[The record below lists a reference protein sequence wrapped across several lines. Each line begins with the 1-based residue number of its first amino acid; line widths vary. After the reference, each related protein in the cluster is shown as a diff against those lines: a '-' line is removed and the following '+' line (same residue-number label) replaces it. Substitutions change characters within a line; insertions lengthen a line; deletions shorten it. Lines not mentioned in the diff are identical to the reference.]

1 VLIGISAGAA
11 VLLAAC
17 LIGAILLA
25 KRKKRAE
32 KEPKR
37 DTIPLEEIT
46 AKDDS
51 ILSNITAEDI
61 VLKQKLGAGAFGEVF
76 DRTICVCA

>member
-1 VLIGISAGAA
+1 MIGISAGAA

-17 LIGAILLA
+17 LIGAILLV

-32 KEPKR
+32 KESKR
-37 DTIPLEEIT
+37 DSIALEDVA

-76 DRTICVCA
+76 DRTACISA